1 MKSLAMPSINHKIIL
16 ENIAPLLTKETSEV
30 SFLWTNTKNL
40 ENYFINLLSIFEFAA
55 LESSKRN
62 PEKDP

>member
-16 ENIAPLLTKETSEV
+16 ENTAPLLTKETSEV